1 MGERPKWVCWKLP
14 YVSSVAPDRT
24 QGERERHLFTSVFRS
39 QQCLLQSTCSRSTL
53 ENILVCLAGQLRS
66 KTKSKQEV
74 NNLAE
79 SKRGSLRIPPAPAN
93 TVPKYT
99 RTRFP
104 ETPNRLEHNRLEHN
118 RLEHNRLEHN
128 RLEHNNNK

>member
-1 MGERPKWVCWKLP
+1 MGFAGS

-53 ENILVCLAGQLRS
+53 ENILVCFAGQLRS
-66 KTKSKQEV
+66 KTESKQEV

-104 ETPNRLEHNRLEHN
+104 ETPNRLEHNRLEHTN
-118 RLEHNRLEHN
+118 EIRERSTLGYTHRVLVRNTP
-128 RLEHNNNK
+128 